1 MLATRRR
8 NTSST
13 MSTKVSV
20 ALARLTVPAQYE
32 VATRA
37 TRRATGI
44 FLGQAVLVNPP
55 SSNS

>member
-1 MLATRRR
+1 
-8 NTSST
+8 